1 MSVDVICTKR
11 WTIGF
16 YKDGDSCYA
25 ADYIASK
32 FNEKAQG
39 HIYACLD
46 MLAERGRNGLTIDIF
61 HSAAE
66 GHEIRHNEYLYKMY
80 GFHKGKERLYAI
92 LQEDIKTIIFTHGAI
107 KTGQKT
113 AKEDIDKFTE
123 ITWKLITEGALP

>member
-1 MSVDVICTKR
+1 MSIDIVCKGR
-11 WTIGF
+11 WEIGF
-16 YKDGDSCYA
+16 YKDGDQCCV

-32 FNEKAQG
+32 FNERARA

-46 MLAERGRNGLTIDIF
+46 MLAERGRTALNTDMF
-61 HSAAE
+61 HSAAD
-66 GHEIRHNEYLYKMY
+66 GWEIRHNEYLYKMY

-92 LQEDIKTIIFTHGAI
+92 LQEDKKIIVFTHGAI
-107 KTGQKT
+107 KGGQKT